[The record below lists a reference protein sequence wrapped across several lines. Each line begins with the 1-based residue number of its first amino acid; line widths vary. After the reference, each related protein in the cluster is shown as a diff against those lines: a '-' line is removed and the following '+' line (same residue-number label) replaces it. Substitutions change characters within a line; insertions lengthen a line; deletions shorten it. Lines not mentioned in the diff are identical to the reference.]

1 MFTVLNQGSVR
12 LRGGGLHYG
21 RVEIFY
27 NDQWGTVCDDGWD
40 INDAHVVCRQ
50 LGWLPMPT
58 LAPIM
63 AKGLDLFGWMTW
75 RVQAANHIST
85 LADNVYGAPMI
96 ALTAKTRASFVD
108 TAHLTFVWSVVAITM
123 AVSKFTTMGHGAQ
136 CVMITGIS
144 MMPM

>member
-1 MFTVLNQGSVR
+1 MAELKFSTMSNGEQFAMM
-12 LRGGGLHYG
+12 
-21 RVEIFY
+21 I
-27 NDQWGTVCDDGWD
+27 GTSMTLTWFADSL
-40 INDAHVVCRQ
+40 AFQ
-50 LGWLPMPT
+50 GWLPMPT

-85 LADNVYGAPMI
+85 IADKVDGAPMI
-96 ALTAKTRASFVD
+96 ALTAKIRASFVG